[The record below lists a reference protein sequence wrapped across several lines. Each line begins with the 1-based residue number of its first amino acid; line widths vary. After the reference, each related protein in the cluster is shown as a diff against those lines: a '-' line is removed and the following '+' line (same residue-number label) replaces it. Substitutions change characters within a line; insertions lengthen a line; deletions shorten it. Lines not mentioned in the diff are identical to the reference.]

1 LRALA
6 LVVAL
11 LWAWIGFASAQQ
23 TGTSNPAT
31 AAQETGAGGT
41 ATPPVSLDQ
50 PAAAPAGATAPLA
63 GAASPPAGG
72 AASPSGAQVPPSS
85 PSPSPPAKPATNPPA
100 GEPSI
105 DTQAAELLKKLTA
118 RQFDG
123 RLPEIPLADWLAE
136 QIGKRAEVQWT
147 TGDCGDEGGE
157 PEASQ
162 GGSTGGGSADVA
174 LCSEAQALFYDASG
188 KPALDR
194 YVVLQ
199 LRVGNRRLGVTDDP
213 SGFGPDAL
221 TIFVFDG
228 SSNRTLFRLGD
239 LPGVLASIN

>member
-1 LRALA
+1 MIVRALV

-11 LWAWIGFASAQQ
+11 LWACIGSAAAQQ
-23 TGTSNPAT
+23 TDMSHQGTSS
-31 AAQETGAGGT
+31 Q
-41 ATPPVSLDQ
+41 DQ
-50 PAAAPAGATAPLA
+50 PPALAGATSPP
-63 GAASPPAGG
+63 GAAQAQPAN
-72 AASPSGAQVPPSS
+72 AQPSQPASPAS
-85 PSPSPPAKPATNPPA
+85 NPPA
-100 GEPSI
+100 SAPTGAPASEPSI
-105 DTQAAELLKKLTA
+105 DAQAAELLKKLTA

-123 RLPEIPLADWLAE
+123 RLPDTPLPDWLA
-136 QIGKRAEVQWT
+136 QQLGKRAEVQWT
-147 TGDCGDEGGE
+147 TGDCVDEGVE
-157 PEASQ
+157 PDAGQ
-162 GGSTGGGSADVA
+162 GGVSGAGAGTGNADIA

-199 LRVGNRRLGVTDDP
+199 LKVGNRRVGVTDEP

-228 SSNRTLFRLGD
+228 SSNRTLTRLGD

>member
-1 LRALA
+1 M
-6 LVVAL
+6 
-11 LWAWIGFASAQQ
+11 
-23 TGTSNPAT
+23 
-31 AAQETGAGGT
+31 
-41 ATPPVSLDQ
+41 
-50 PAAAPAGATAPLA
+50 PLA
-63 GAASPPAGG
+63 
-72 AASPSGAQVPPSS
+72 
-85 PSPSPPAKPATNPPA
+85 
-100 GEPSI
+100 E
-105 DTQAAELLKKLTA
+105 
-118 RQFDG
+118 
-123 RLPEIPLADWLAE
+123 WLAQ

-157 PEASQ
+157 PDTSQ
-162 GGSTGGGSADVA
+162 GGENAGAGSGNASGGNTGGGGTDVA